1 MRLVS
6 FQVAGSTAIEVGVL
20 VADEGVVSLHQALP
34 TGLLAAH
41 EGMPE
46 VIARWSQ
53 LQPQVQALLN
63 QAPHARLPEVHL
75 LAPVPRPPKLLAIG
89 LNYLEHVNENIVG
102 DQGRESRSVPEH
114 QLWFTKLGHAI
125 NGPFDDIVLPK
136 VSERTDYEAELV
148 AVIGQ
153 RCKHVPRERAHE
165 VIFGYCVGN
174 DVSVRDWQKR
184 TSQWTL
190 GKSFDTHAPFG
201 PWLTTA
207 DELNGDPHAL
217 DLRCWVNGE
226 LRQNSNTR
234 LMIHDVCGAD
244 RAAQPGDDAGAG
256 RRDLHGHL
264 QRRGRGLRSAEV
276 PAPRRCRARGDREAG
291 RHRGAL
297 RGRGLKPQ
305 PFKPDQTASPLRR

>member
-1 MRLVS
+1 MRLLS
-6 FQVAGSTAIEVGVL
+6 FQMAGSTATEVGVI
-20 VADEGVVSLHQALP
+20 VGDEGVVSLHRALP
-34 TGLLAAH
+34 AGTLAAH

-46 VIARWSQ
+46 VIARWAQ
-53 LQPQVQALLN
+53 LQPQVQALLG

-89 LNYLEHVNENIVG
+89 LNYLDHVNEKIVG
-102 DQGRESRSVPEH
+102 DQGRESRAVPEH

-125 NGPFDDIVLPK
+125 NGPYDDIMLPK

-207 DELNGDPHAL
+207 DELGGDPHTL

-226 LRQNSNTR
+226 LRQQSNTS
-234 LMIHDVCGAD
+234 LMIHDVWSQIALLSQ
-244 RAAQPGDDAGAG
+244 AMTLEPGDVIYTGTCSGVGAAFDPPKFLRAGDVVRVEIDKLGAIE
-256 RRDLHGHL
+256 
-264 QRRGRGLRSAEV
+264 A
-276 PAPRRCRARGDREAG
+276 RCVDE
-291 RHRGAL
+291 
-297 RGRGLKPQ
+297 Q
-305 PFKPDQTASPLRR
+305 

>member
-6 FQVAGSTAIEVGVL
+6 FQGAGSAATEVGVL
-20 VADEGVVSLHQALP
+20 NDDDAIVSLHRALP
-34 TGLLAAH
+34 PGLLAAH

-46 VIARWSQ
+46 VIARWAQ
-53 LQPQVQALLN
+53 LQVHVQALLG

-89 LNYLEHVNENIVG
+89 LNYLDHVNEKIVG
-102 DQGRESRSVPEH
+102 DQGRESRAVPEH

-125 NGPFDDIVLPK
+125 NGPHDDIVLPK

-226 LRQNSNTR
+226 LRQQSNTS
-234 LMIHDVCGAD
+234 LMIHDVW
-244 RAAQPGDDAGAG
+244 AQIALLSQAMTLEPGDVIYTGTCSGVGAAFDPP
-256 RRDLHGHL
+256 RFLRHGDVVRVEIDRL
-264 QRRGRGLRSAEV
+264 GAIE
-276 PAPRRCRARGDREAG
+276 ARCVDEA
-291 RHRGAL
+291 
-297 RGRGLKPQ
+297 
-305 PFKPDQTASPLRR
+305 

>member
-6 FQVAGSTAIEVGVL
+6 FQAAGATATEVGVL
-20 VADEGVVSLHQALP
+20 AGDDGVVSLHRALP
-34 TGLLAAH
+34 SGLLAPH

-46 VIARWSQ
+46 VIARWAQ
-53 LQPQVQALLN
+53 LQPHVQAVLG
-63 QAPHARLPEVHL
+63 QAPHARLPEVRL

-89 LNYLEHVNENIVG
+89 LNYLDHVNEKIVG
-102 DQGRESRSVPEH
+102 DQGRESRAVPEH

-125 NGPFDDIVLPK
+125 NGPYDDIVLPK

-165 VIFGYCVGN
+165 VVFGYCVGN

-207 DELNGDPHAL
+207 DELDGDPHAL

-226 LRQNSNTR
+226 LRQQSNTG
-234 LMIHDVCGAD
+234 LMIHDVW
-244 RAAQPGDDAGAG
+244 AQIALLSQAMTLEPGDVIYTGTCSGVGAAFDPPKFLRAGDVVRVEIDRLGAIE
-256 RRDLHGHL
+256 
-264 QRRGRGLRSAEV
+264 A
-276 PAPRRCRARGDREAG
+276 RCVDEA
-291 RHRGAL
+291 
-297 RGRGLKPQ
+297 
-305 PFKPDQTASPLRR
+305 

>member
-6 FQVAGSTAIEVGVL
+6 FQMAGSTATEVGVI
-20 VADEGVVSLHQALP
+20 VGDEGVVSLHRALP
-34 TGLLAAH
+34 AGTLAAH

-46 VIARWSQ
+46 VIARWAQ
-53 LQPQVQALLN
+53 LQPQVQALLG

-89 LNYLEHVNENIVG
+89 LNYLDHVNEKIVG
-102 DQGRESRSVPEH
+102 DQGRESRAVPEH

-125 NGPFDDIVLPK
+125 NGPYDDIMLPK

-207 DELNGDPHAL
+207 DELGGDPHTL

-226 LRQNSNTR
+226 LRQQSNTS
-234 LMIHDVCGAD
+234 LMIHDVWSQIALLSQ
-244 RAAQPGDDAGAG
+244 AMTLEPGDVIYTGTCSGVGAAFDPPKFLRAGDVVRVEIDKLGAIE
-256 RRDLHGHL
+256 
-264 QRRGRGLRSAEV
+264 A
-276 PAPRRCRARGDREAG
+276 RCVDE
-291 RHRGAL
+291 
-297 RGRGLKPQ
+297 Q
-305 PFKPDQTASPLRR
+305 